1 MTPVDWAIVGIL
13 AISVIVAFVH
23 GFFVELFSLV
33 GLVAGVLLAAIYYDQ
48 VAVILDRFISSPAIA
63 SAVAFVL
70 IAIVVMIAASL
81 LGRLLRS
88 VFRRVGL
95 GWMDRLAGGAFGAIK
110 GYLLVMLAVTA
121 LLAFFPRQPW
131 LQQSQLA
138 PYFIIG
144 AHGSAGF
151 LPNRLG
157 ERVRRGFYL
166 LHGMQPTD
174 PHAGETI

>member
-13 AISVIVAFVH
+13 AISVIAAFIH
-23 GFFVELFSLV
+23 GFFVEIFSLV
-33 GLVAGVLLAAIYYDQ
+33 GLIAGVLLAGMYYGPVAAI
-48 VAVILDRFISSPAIA
+48 LGRFITAPAIA
-63 SAVAFVL
+63 SAGAFVV
-70 IAIVVMIAASL
+70 IAIAVMIAASL
-81 LGRLLRS
+81 IGRVLRS

-138 PYFIIG
+138 PYFVIG

-151 LPNRLG
+151 LPNGLG

-166 LHGMQPTD
+166 LHSVQPTD
-174 PHAGETI
+174 LHAGESI